1 MSPAPVP
8 FARMVDLQGTGPFLL
23 PRMKGVVSFGNGT
36 WDWPTVRFESLEGQ
50 DVLVPLAAE
59 AINALKV
66 EIQAWLRLPL
76 NPLNQ

>member
-1 MSPAPVP
+1 MSTPVP
-8 FARMVDLQGTGPFLL
+8 FARMLDLQGAGPFLL
-23 PRMKGVVSFGNGT
+23 PRMKGVVSFGTGT
-36 WDWPTVRFESLEGQ
+36 WDWPVLRFESLQGQ

-66 EIQAWLRLPL
+66 EIQNWLRLPQ

>member
-1 MSPAPVP
+1 
-8 FARMVDLQGTGPFLL
+8 
-23 PRMKGVVSFGNGT
+23 MKNVVSFGNGT
-36 WDWPTVRFESLEGQ
+36 WDWPTVRFETLEGQ